1 MASYLGPPIFAAFV
15 WWFSTGAVLL
25 LVGSVGRSGM
35 LRVVCAGGMIT
46 IALCGLFVTA
56 HDTSVGAAYMAF
68 SCIIFLWGA
77 QEIAFL
83 SGWLTGPRAEPC
95 PPGAR
100 GFARLSYALQAI
112 IYHEICLLC
121 CGAVVVWVTMGG
133 ENEVGRW
140 TYLALWVLRQSAKIN
155 LFLGVPV
162 TNDELMPDAVQFLK
176 TYFARKPVSSF
187 FPISVTLATAV
198 LVVMIQRIV
207 EVAETPFE
215 VVGLTLVSTLFALG
229 VVEHWFMLL
238 PLPAITLWS
247 WGIRPGFS
255 PENITME
262 QNPSANIAATS
273 LHAAPTQ
280 ASDSPQASPE
290 PRNAAAPQLVVV
302 PTVRKEKE
310 EAQPKARSSCARQ
323 RLEDQFRQTFL
334 EQHPRSGLAPAR
346 VGIAAEP
353 AATINGRTS

>member
-1 MASYLGPPIFAAFV
+1 MASYLGPPFFAAFV

-35 LRVVCAGGMIT
+35 LRLVCAGGMLT
-46 IALCGLFVTA
+46 VALCGLSVTA
-56 HDTSVGAAYMAF
+56 NDTSVGAAYMAF

-95 PPGAR
+95 PPHAR
-100 GFARLSYALQAI
+100 GFRRFSLALQAI
-112 IYHEICLLC
+112 IYHEICLLS
-121 CGAVVVWVTMGG
+121 CGAVVAALTLNA
-133 ENEVGRW
+133 ENQVGLW

-176 TYFARKPVSSF
+176 TYFARKPVSAF
-187 FPISVTLATAV
+187 FPLSVTLATAV
-198 LVVMIQRIV
+198 LVVMVQRIV
-207 EVAETPFE
+207 EVAATPFE

-247 WGIRPGFS
+247 WGIRTGFP
-255 PENITME
+255 PEDIIME
-262 QNPSANIAATS
+262 TKPSATVVAMAELGAAK
-273 LHAAPTQ
+273 Q
-280 ASDSPQASPE
+280 VSDSASTTNE
-290 PRNAAAPQLVVV
+290 VRAAAPQLVVV
-302 PTVRKEKE
+302 PNGRKDETP
-310 EAQPKARSSCARQ
+310 PKPRSACARQ

-334 EQHPRSGLAPAR
+334 EQHPRGELAPAR
-346 VGIAAEP
+346 IGIGAEP
-353 AATINGRTS
+353 AATVNGRTS

>member
-1 MASYLGPPIFAAFV
+1 MVSYLGPPIFAAFV

-25 LVGSVGRSGM
+25 LVGSVGRSEL
-35 LRVVCAGGMIT
+35 LRAVCAGGMLT
-46 IALCGLFVTA
+46 IALCGLSVTA
-56 HDTSVGAAYMAF
+56 HDVSVGAAYMAF

-95 PPGAR
+95 PPGAK

-112 IYHEICLLC
+112 IYHEICLLA
-121 CGAVVVWVTMGG
+121 CGAVVLAVTLGA
-133 ENEVGRW
+133 ENQVGLW
-140 TYLALWVLRQSAKIN
+140 TYVALWVLRQSAKIN

-176 TYFARKPVSSF
+176 TYFARKPVSAF

-207 EVAETPFE
+207 EVADTPFE

-255 PENITME
+255 PENIVME
-262 QNPSANIAATS
+262 QKPSATIAAASAQGPSQHTES
-273 LHAAPTQ
+273 Q
-280 ASDSPQASPE
+280 ATVESRP
-290 PRNAAAPQLVVV
+290 AAPQLVVV
-302 PTVRKEKE
+302 PTARADDSE
-310 EAQPKARSSCARQ
+310 PKARQVCARQ
-323 RLEDQFRQTFL
+323 RLEEQFRQTFL
-334 EQHPRSGLAPAR
+334 EQHPRSGLASAR
-346 VGIAAEP
+346 VAEP
-353 AATINGRTS
+353 AATLNGRTS